1 MIQIVPGRACGRRLR
16 GEMKYCGWLCCDGW
30 GNVVSCKMSCHV
42 IPMWC
47 DAMWCDVRWCHV
59 MSCLVMW
66 CDFFV
71 PCHIRWC
78 HAMSCDVLSCV
89 VGCEVMLCDR
99 NGCVMWWTGRRRAV
113 NCTLETKESHTVL
126 RLHTLKYYPVLQN
139 STPYYEVL
147 FLHHSILQTTTP
159 YYNTPK

>member
-1 MIQIVPGRACGRRLR
+1 MSCKSHVMR
-16 GEMKYCGWLCCDGW
+16 CDVMRCE
-30 GNVVSCKMSCHV
+30 VVS
-42 IPMWC
+42 
-47 DAMWCDVRWCHV
+47 CHV
-59 MSCLVMW
+59 MSCHVMSFSVMW
-66 CDFFV
+66 FFV
-71 PCHIRWC
+71 PCHFKWC

-99 NGCVMWWTGRRRAV
+99 NGCVMWWTGRRCAV

-147 FLHHSILQTTTP
+147 FLHHLILQSTTQ
-159 YYNTPK
+159 YYKVLLRTAPNYTVFPRTTKYYSVPNTSNY